1 MKTKY
6 AIIEY
11 DFATASV
18 ITNFINKILKCIPFY
33 FQLHSLHF
41 NRHNDNSDNV
51 SLQELPK

>member
-11 DFATASV
+11 DFATASE

-33 FQLHSLHF
+33 YQLHSLNF
-41 NRHNDNSDNV
+41 
-51 SLQELPK
+51 QLP